1 MKAIAILKLAL
12 MSVPAKIE
20 KGRTIVQNMMGNVYF
35 SSPMPALETVTGL
48 INNLETA
55 HLAAANGGTEDT
67 AIMRVREQALD
78 LALKTLAAYVESVA
92 NANPTEAEAI
102 VLSAGMDVKRKSTA
116 VRNGFEARSTGEL
129 GVVMVRTPFMSRTTT
144 YEFQVTTTPE
154 DEASWKTV
162 QAGTRSK
169 LILKGLTSATRYF
182 FRVRLVNSE
191 GIQPWSEV
199 KSAVAL

>member
-48 INNLETA
+48 INDLETA
-55 HLAAANGGTEDT
+55 HLAAANGGMEDT

-92 NANPTEAEAI
+92 NANPTEAEVI

-116 VRNGFEARSTGEL
+116 VRNGFVARSTGEL
-129 GVVMVRTPFMSRTTT
+129 GVVMVRTPSVRRAT